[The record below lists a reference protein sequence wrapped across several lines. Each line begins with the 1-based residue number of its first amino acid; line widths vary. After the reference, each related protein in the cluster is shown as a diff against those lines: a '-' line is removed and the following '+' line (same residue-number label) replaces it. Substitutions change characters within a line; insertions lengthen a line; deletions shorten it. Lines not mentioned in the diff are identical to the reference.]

1 MNNVLLV
8 QYFYYILYLNIVL
21 YIKQYIILLTLQ
33 NRASHVPISEPP
45 FPGCNVSSIHS
56 SFKKIK
62 KYS

>member
-21 YIKQYIILLTLQ
+21 YIKQYIILIPLQ

-45 FPGCNVSSIHS
+45 FSRMQRFFHS
-56 SFKKIK
+56 LVF
-62 KYS
+62 